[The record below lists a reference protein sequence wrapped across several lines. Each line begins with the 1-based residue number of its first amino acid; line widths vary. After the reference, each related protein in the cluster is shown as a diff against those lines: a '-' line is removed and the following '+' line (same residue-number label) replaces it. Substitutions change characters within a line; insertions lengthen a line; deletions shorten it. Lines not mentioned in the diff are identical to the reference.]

1 VVKKGTNQKHMNPVK
16 KILILAANPKTTPPL
31 RLDEEVR
38 EINEGLLRS
47 KYRDQ
52 FEIQSRWAVRMRDL
66 RRALLDVEPQIVH
79 FTGHGKEDSI
89 MVEDEL
95 GMTVSISIEALS
107 GLFKLFANQVEC
119 VLLNACYSEP
129 QANAISR
136 HIDYVIGMREE
147 IDDKAAIEFAV
158 GFYDALGAGKP
169 VEESFNFGCN
179 AIQLYNIPGHLV
191 PRLLKKESAE
201 PPTGESDDLP
211 KKPQEEL
218 PPKPFT
224 TPMKGN
230 VFISYCNKD
239 FKHVLEVRKRLEEA
253 GLTVRMEAHSIMGGE
268 EWRKELVGFICK
280 ADVFVACISSTWV
293 DREIFA
299 YKEVNVACELEE
311 KLPKEVSF
319 IIPARL
325 EECNIPQELENR
337 QQVDLHVVPGIETLL
352 KAIQGI
358 LENYP
363 EIKKSVPPGL
373 MAHLR
378 RYLEYLVE
386 VGKTKF
392 IRRCEILATILIGL
406 LIAEI
411 GILQE
416 WAPPTQH
423 LNEFPGWGHPK
434 SLLVVLCS
442 VLAGVICI
450 VCNIWF
456 MKCARKKAENLSQ
469 RPERFYFLS
478 VSILLFALAASFLL
492 LLPTTRHIP
501 AVGDTL
507 ARVGQFQV
515 FKALLFIGLTIFV
528 LLWPSWFYAVWVRS
542 GMVYE
547 RPALLAPSSKQIAI
561 MALIAILGI
570 GMLQWISLK
579 NPHEVGYGDLW
590 RTIHIEV
597 QGILMIAL
605 AWTAWWLRYI
615 AERLERKGNKIREQ
629 SC

>member
-1 VVKKGTNQKHMNPVK
+1 VVK
-16 KILILAANPKTTPPL
+16 KILILAANPKTTPRL

-38 EINEGLLRS
+38 EIEEGLRRS
-47 KYRDQ
+47 KCRDQ
-52 FEIQSRWAVRMRDL
+52 FEIQSRWAVRLRDL

-79 FTGHGKEDSI
+79 FTGHGKEDGLL
-89 MVEDEL
+89 VEDEL
-95 GMTVSISIEALS
+95 GMAVSISPGALS
-107 GLFKLFANQVEC
+107 GLFELCADHVEC
-119 VLLNACYSEP
+119 VVLGACYSEP
-129 QANAISR
+129 QAAAISK
-136 HIDYVIGMREE
+136 HINYVIGMRKE
-147 IDDKAAIEFAV
+147 IKDKAAIEFVV
-158 GFYDALGAGKP
+158 GFYDALGAGRS
-169 VEESFNFGCN
+169 VEKAFNFGCN
-179 AIQLYNIPGHLV
+179 AIQLFNIPEHLV
-191 PRLLKKESAE
+191 PRLLKKGPIDSS
-201 PPTGESDDLP
+201 TGESGEP
-211 KKPQEEL
+211 SQEESH
-218 PPKPFT
+218 PKPFT
-224 TPMKGN
+224 APMKGN
-230 VFISYCNKD
+230 VFISYCSED
-239 FKHVLEVRKRLEEA
+239 FKHVLEVRSKLEEA
-253 GLTVRMEAHSIMGGE
+253 GFTVRMKAHSIVGGE
-268 EWRKELVGFICK
+268 EWRKKLVGFICQ
-280 ADVFVACISSTWV
+280 ADVFVACISSTWG

-299 YKEVNVACELEE
+299 YKEVSVACELEE

-352 KAIQGI
+352 KAIQGT

-363 EIKKSVPPGL
+363 EKKKSVQPGL
-373 MAHLR
+373 MSHLW

-423 LNEFPGWGHPK
+423 PNGFPGWSHPA
-434 SLLVVLCS
+434 SLLAVLCS

-456 MKCARKKAENLSQ
+456 MKCARKKAENLIQ

-478 VSILLFALAASFLL
+478 VGILLFALVTSFFL
-492 LLPTTRHIP
+492 LLPTARHIP

-515 FKALLFIGLTIFV
+515 FKALLIIGLEISVF
-528 LLWPSWFYAVWVRS
+528 LWPSWFHAVWVRS

-547 RPALLAPSSKQIAI
+547 RPALLAPDSKQIAI
-561 MALIAILGI
+561 MALVAILGV
-570 GMLQWISLK
+570 GMLQWTSLK

-597 QGILMIAL
+597 QGILAIAL

-615 AERLERKGNKIREQ
+615 AERLERKRNKLREQ